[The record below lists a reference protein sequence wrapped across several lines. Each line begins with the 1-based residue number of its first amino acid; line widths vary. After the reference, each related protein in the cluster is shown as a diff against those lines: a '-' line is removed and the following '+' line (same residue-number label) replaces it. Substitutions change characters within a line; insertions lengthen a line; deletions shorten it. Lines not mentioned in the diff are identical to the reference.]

1 MPALRD
7 FRRRIKSVKSTQK
20 ICKAMKAVAT
30 AKMARAQATV
40 IAARPYGRQLHEVL
54 GRVASAAAG
63 ADVQN
68 PLLAVREPKKVCYV
82 VVTAD
87 RGLCGGF
94 NSNLL
99 RTAVRELNK
108 WDEFKLVAV
117 GRKCRNFFRFREWER
132 DAEFI
137 GLGEDI
143 RFEQGQEIAR
153 FVINK
158 YIAGEYDAVY
168 MVYSKFVNILV
179 QQPTVVKL
187 LPVEPPAGETAAK
200 AEGGEEAAA
209 PKKSR
214 VDYIFEPSAA
224 DVLDCLLPRYVENSV
239 YRGLIESKASEQS
252 ARMMAMD
259 AATKNAGEMI
269 DRLTLQMNRL
279 RQEGITKELLDIV
292 GGAAALE

>member
-40 IAARPYGRQLHEVL
+40 VAARPYARQLHEVL
-54 GRVASAAAG
+54 GRVASAAR
-63 ADVQN
+63 DVQN
-68 PLLAVREPKKVCYV
+68 PLLTVREPKRVCYIV
-82 VVTAD
+82 ITAD

-94 NSNLL
+94 NSNIL
-99 RTAVRELNK
+99 RTAVKELNK
-108 WDEFKLVAV
+108 WEEFKLVAV
-117 GRKCRNFFRFREWER
+117 GRKCRNFFRFRDWER

-137 GLGEDI
+137 GLGENI
-143 RFEQGQEIAR
+143 RFEQGQQIAR

-168 MVYSKFVNILV
+168 MVYSKFVNMLV

-187 LPVEPPAGETAAK
+187 LPVEPPAEEAAEK
-200 AEGGEEAAA
+200 AGGEEAAA
-209 PKKSR
+209 PKKAT

-224 DVLDCLLPRYVENSV
+224 DVLDYLLPRYVENSV
-239 YRGLIESKASEQS
+239 YHGLIESKASEQS

-292 GGAAALE
+292 GGAA

>member
-40 IAARPYGRQLHEVL
+40 VAARPYARQLHEVL
-54 GRVASAAAG
+54 GRVASAAR
-63 ADVQN
+63 DVQN
-68 PLLAVREPKKVCYV
+68 PLLTVREPKRVCYIV
-82 VVTAD
+82 ITAD

-94 NSNLL
+94 NSNIL
-99 RTAVRELNK
+99 RTAVKELSK
-108 WDEFKLVAV
+108 WEEFKLVAV
-117 GRKCRNFFRFREWER
+117 GRKCRNFFRFRDWER

-137 GLGEDI
+137 GLGENI
-143 RFEQGQEIAR
+143 RFEQGQQIAR

-168 MVYSKFVNILV
+168 MVYSKFVNMLV

-187 LPVEPPAGETAAK
+187 LPVEPPAEEAAEK
-200 AEGGEEAAA
+200 AGGEEAAA
-209 PKKSR
+209 PKKAT

-224 DVLDCLLPRYVENSV
+224 DVLDYLLPRYVENSV
-239 YRGLIESKASEQS
+239 YHGLIESKASEQS

>member
-40 IAARPYGRQLHEVL
+40 VAARPYARQLHEVL
-54 GRVASAAAG
+54 GRVASAAR
-63 ADVQN
+63 DVQN
-68 PLLAVREPKKVCYV
+68 PLLTVREPKRVCYIV
-82 VVTAD
+82 ITAD

-94 NSNLL
+94 NSNIL
-99 RTAVRELNK
+99 RTAVKELNK
-108 WDEFKLVAV
+108 WEEFKLVAV
-117 GRKCRNFFRFREWER
+117 GRKCRNFFRFRDWER

-137 GLGEDI
+137 GLGENI
-143 RFEQGQEIAR
+143 RFEQGQQIAR

-168 MVYSKFVNILV
+168 MVYSKFVNMLV

-187 LPVEPPAGETAAK
+187 LPVEPPAEEAAEK
-200 AEGGEEAAA
+200 AGGEEAAA
-209 PKKSR
+209 PKKAT

-224 DVLDCLLPRYVENSV
+224 DVLDYLLPRYVENSV
-239 YRGLIESKASEQS
+239 YHGLIESKASEQS